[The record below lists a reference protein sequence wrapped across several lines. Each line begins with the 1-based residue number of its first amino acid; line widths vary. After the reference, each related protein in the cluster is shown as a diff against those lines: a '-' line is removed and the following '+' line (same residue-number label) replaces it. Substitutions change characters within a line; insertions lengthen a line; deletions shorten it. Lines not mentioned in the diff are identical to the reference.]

1 MKTYYQEI
9 MKTTA
14 ILCISLVSMCIDVR
28 AQYPIFYQ
36 SEGIEIYNNPA
47 YIGLNKSLSLDLAH
61 RNQWPEFSG
70 NYLSSVAI
78 ASQYL
83 GKGNGVSISFF
94 TDNAADIVKKREM
107 AFGYGKQ
114 INFGE
119 NHFLSLG
126 IQGSFFGKYL
136 DPNKL
141 VFGETIDPQSGFAPV
156 QEDCRTEI
164 SGFDAAAGLM
174 YFNRYFY
181 LGGSAKHLLQPQDG
195 FLSNTSRLDII
206 YFGELGGKIRIGES
220 LSLVPYMRYRFQGNA
235 RAGQLGLKALY
246 KFIQLDLGL
255 QNETIFYGGLSYQG
269 DHFSAGYNLVAYT
282 WFSNEVHFAHE
293 FILGVDLNLF
303 GKENENFF
311 DF

>member
-9 MKTTA
+9 MKITA
-14 ILCISLVSMCIDVR
+14 IFFISLVVMCIDTR
-28 AQYPIFYQ
+28 AQDPIFYQ

-47 YIGLNKSLSLDLAH
+47 YIGLNKSFSLDLAH
-61 RNQWPEFSG
+61 RNQWSKFSG

-94 TDNAADIVKKREM
+94 TDNAADVVKKREM
-107 AFGYGKQ
+107 ALGYGKQ
-114 INFGE
+114 LKFGA
-119 NHFLSLG
+119 NHFLSVGL
-126 IQGSFFGKYL
+126 QGSLFWRHL

-141 VFGETIDPQSGFAPV
+141 VFGETIDPQSGFVPV
-156 QEDCRTEI
+156 QTEYRTEV

-174 YFNRYFY
+174 YFNKYFY
-181 LGGSAKHLLQPQDG
+181 VGGSVKHLLKAQDG
-195 FLSNTSRLDII
+195 FFSSSSRLDMI
-206 YFGELGGKIRIGES
+206 YFGELGGKIKIGES